1 MMFTII
7 LCPMTIAQLSCH
19 AGNALDVL
27 VMIFIIILQC
37 YVKIGVNDFSDN
49 DDDEDVD

>member
-7 LCPMTIAQLSCH
+7 LCPMTIAQLSYH

-27 VMIFIIILQC
+27 VMIILQC